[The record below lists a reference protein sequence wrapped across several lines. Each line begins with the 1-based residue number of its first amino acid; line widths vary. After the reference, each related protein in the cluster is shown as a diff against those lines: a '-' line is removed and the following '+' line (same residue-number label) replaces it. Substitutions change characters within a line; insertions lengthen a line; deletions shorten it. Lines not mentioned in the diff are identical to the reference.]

1 MPPPL
6 VAASELRVKLANNAD
21 AAIMIAT
28 IVCFIAEPLA
38 ERRRNSGADLQKQ
51 NAQAE

>member
-6 VAASELRVKLANNAD
+6 VAASELRVKLANKAD

-28 IVCFIAEPLA
+28 MVCFIAEPFA
-38 ERRRNSGADLQKQ
+38 ERRRNSGVNPQT
-51 NAQAE
+51 